1 MMATNHRIHDYQVIS
16 GLFPINDR
24 AHDMID
30 MDRYSNCDT
39 SQGQCECNMG
49 NDDHTLM
56 MGISI
61 ETIASKCSWNR
72 TWFPKKIQFPIHP
85 PRTSSVI
92 ENAEIK
98 CCGS

>member
-49 NDDHTLM
+49 NDDRSKRQQPTGHPCQDEREFERRVVVCNTIQGPTLIL
-56 MGISI
+56 GL
-61 ETIASKCSWNR
+61 
-72 TWFPKKIQFPIHP
+72 
-85 PRTSSVI
+85 
-92 ENAEIK
+92 
-98 CCGS
+98 